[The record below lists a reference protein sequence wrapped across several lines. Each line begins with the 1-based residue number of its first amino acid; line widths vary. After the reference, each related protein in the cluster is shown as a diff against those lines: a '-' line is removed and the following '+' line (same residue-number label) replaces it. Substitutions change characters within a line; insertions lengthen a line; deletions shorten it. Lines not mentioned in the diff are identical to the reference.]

1 MFKNKAAYFYTLP
14 IILFILA
21 FCIYPILYNL
31 FYGFFDWNSIGMPKT
46 FAGLKNYKLAFT
58 DSVMLTVFKNTTI
71 YLVVT
76 TVTRVLLGMY
86 LAYIIKCGVPFG
98 DLIKTVLYVP
108 AIISF
113 AVLGVVF
120 GHMLDVNY
128 GVLGDLARTFGWASI
143 IRYPPLAY
151 PRPALISIIA
161 ISVWK
166 WTGYNMILYYSAL
179 MGVPD
184 DMIEAATIDGASRP
198 VIFFRILFPM
208 LKSTHYTSVILC
220 VLGALKA
227 FDNIW
232 TLTKGG
238 PGYATHFFS
247 TYIYFRSVNQGRIG
261 YASALASLLVLLTL
275 LLTIFQIRQYNKTL
289 EAQGGRP

>member
-1 MFKNKAAYFYTLP
+1 M
-14 IILFILA
+14 
-21 FCIYPILYNL
+21 
-31 FYGFFDWNSIGMPKT
+31 FYGFFDWNGIGQPRI
-46 FAGLKNYKLAFT
+46 FSGLKNYRSVFT
-58 DSVMLTVFKNTTI
+58 DTVMLIVLRNTMI
-71 YLVVT
+71 YMIVT
-76 TVTRVLLGMY
+76 TSTRVLLGMY
-86 LAYIIKCGVPFG
+86 LAYIIKCGVPLGNF
-98 DLIKTVLYVP
+98 IKTLLYIP

-120 GHMLDVNY
+120 GNMLDVNY
-128 GVLGDLARTFGWASI
+128 GVLGDIAKFFNWTSVI
-143 IRYPPLAY
+143 KYPPLAY
-151 PRPALISIIA
+151 PNPALFSIISIA
-161 ISVWK
+161 TWK

-179 MGVPD
+179 MAVPD

-198 VIFFRILFPM
+198 TIFFRILFPM

-247 TYIYFRSVNQGRIG
+247 TYIYFRSVSQGRIG
-261 YASALASLLVLLTL
+261 YASALATVLVILTLVL
-275 LLTIFQIRQYNKTL
+275 TIIQIRQYNKTL
-289 EAQGGRP
+289 GAS